1 MKKLLLI
8 AVAVSVPVMAQAAIS
23 VDEMTNPTA
32 LQNNGFSKQVAETVT
47 INKARANNQ
56 EYYTADEE
64 AFRNQ
69 NKFVRFWR
77 KLYVYTDPAAEDY
90 SLYHHNTTT
99 TPSYTDL

>member
-8 AVAVSVPVMAQAAIS
+8 AVVAAIPVMAQAAIS

-32 LQNNGFSKQVAETVT
+32 VQNNGFSKQVAETITV
-47 INKARANNQ
+47 NKARANNQ
-56 EYYTADEE
+56 EYYTPDEE
-64 AFRNQ
+64 AFQKQ

-90 SLYHHNTTT
+90 GYYHHNVETV
-99 TPSYTDL
+99 PSYKDF